1 MSSFIIGGVAGMVG
15 AMYLMQRKPET
26 AKAVTNMMSDVKNDM
41 WNKAASS
48 LFASGASG
56 SSNSSKMDS
65 SSEDKSQKNKQD
77 HASNES
83 LIKNIIEND
92 PQLQSEFNEIT
103 KEPQTVK
110 H

>member
-1 MSSFIIGGVAGMVG
+1 MRMSSFIIGGVAGMVG

-56 SSNSSKMDS
+56 SSKMDS
-65 SSEDKSQKNKQD
+65 SSKDKSQKNKQD